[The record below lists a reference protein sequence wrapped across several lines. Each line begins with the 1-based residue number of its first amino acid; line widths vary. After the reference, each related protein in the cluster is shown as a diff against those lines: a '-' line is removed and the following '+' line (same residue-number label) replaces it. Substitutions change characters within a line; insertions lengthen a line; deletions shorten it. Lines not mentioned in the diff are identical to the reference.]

1 MMLPCTYRRPND
13 RISRVFQ
20 PNVSVACCLRLLCMA
35 CARQPYL
42 SILNTSIELQVEF
55 VVFNFRGPF
64 LLLFP
69 FSVACIFLICLY
81 RVTGRVLEESGGI
94 AWYFH

>member
-1 MMLPCTYRRPND
+1 MIEYLEFFSQTFLLLVVYISCTW
-13 RISRVFQ
+13 
-20 PNVSVACCLRLLCMA
+20 L
-35 CARQPYL
+35 CARRPYL
-42 SILNTSIELQVEF
+42 SILNTSIELQAEF

-69 FSVACIFLICLY
+69 FSMACIFLICLD
-81 RVTGRVLEESGGI
+81 RVIGRVLEESGGI